1 MFFVQNKW
9 QGFYFADLHDSNASV
24 DTTQK
29 ALISI
34 SQILCFVDI
43 DIIHIV
49 NASGI
54 SLRFRDQKLDGGN
67 LMRLLEPLLV
77 LALGTDIV
85 FTRWGSVHKVGQCH
99 TSNYDVLLGI
109 PGEID
114 DTVLRVWLWLQTEIT
129 TLVLVASF
137 SGSPPWLHRSKL
149 TTLVLTLPKMA
160 LP

>member
-1 MFFVQNKW
+1 MSDITEVDGGGDQLKELAWFTHMFFVQNKW

-54 SLRFRDQKLDGGN
+54 SLRFWDQKLDGGN

-85 FTRWGSVHKVGQCH
+85 FTRWGSVTQVIMTCG
-99 TSNYDVLLGI
+99 Y
-109 PGEID
+109 
-114 DTVLRVWLWLQTEIT
+114 
-129 TLVLVASF
+129 
-137 SGSPPWLHRSKL
+137 
-149 TTLVLTLPKMA
+149 
-160 LP
+160 